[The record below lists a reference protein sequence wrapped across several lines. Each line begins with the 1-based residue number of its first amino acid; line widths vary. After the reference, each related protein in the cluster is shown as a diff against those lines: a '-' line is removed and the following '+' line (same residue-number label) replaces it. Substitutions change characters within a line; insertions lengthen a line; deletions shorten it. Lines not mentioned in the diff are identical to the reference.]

1 MEESPSQKDDE
12 AERANQG
19 GTARDVE
26 ESRSSFLCSGN
37 DAASAFEKAHEAAE
51 SKKKVKEKKIEFV
64 YGKGNHKN
72 ILQRLV
78 EKVEDWIDKYKQYI
92 ADIHICGD
100 RNSYSKTDH
109 DATFMHMKEDHM
121 RNGQLKPGYN
131 VNVATSNEFIVG
143 TYISADR
150 K

>member
-1 MEESPSQKDDE
+1 MKQLK
-12 AERANQG
+12 
-19 GTARDVE
+19 T
-26 ESRSSFLCSGN
+26 
-37 DAASAFEKAHEAAE
+37 
-51 SKKKVKEKKIEFV
+51 KVKDAGIRFV
-64 YGKGNHKN
+64 YGKGNHKA

-78 EKVEDWIDKYKQYI
+78 EKVENWISKYKQYI

-109 DATFMHMKEDHM
+109 DATFMHMKEDYM

-131 VNVATSNEFIVG
+131 VNVATSNEFIIG

-150 K
+150 SDVQTLIPFMKQLKKDYEGYDSPD